1 MKVGLI
7 MMVTA
12 GVLMSLW
19 VGWGVYV
26 IYGIE
31 RPQYEVLERL
41 AKNIEVRQYGEQ
53 TWISTVGTTDNASFS
68 VLASYIFGNNKEGQ
82 NVAMTAP
89 VITDGTMSFIL
100 PSALSQES
108 APTPNGQPI
117 EFTTV
122 APRQVATLKFSWLTN
137 SDRVEKKTA
146 ELLAALRER
155 GIQTQGEPFLM
166 RYNDP
171 WTPPF
176 MRRNEI
182 GVVVENLPATN

>member
-1 MKVGLI
+1 MKVGFIL
-7 MMVTA
+7 MVTI

-19 VGWGVYV
+19 VGWGTYV
-26 IYGIE
+26 ISGIE
-31 RPQYEVLERL
+31 RPQYEVVERL
-41 AKNIEVRQYGEQ
+41 DKKVEVRQYGQQ

-100 PSALSQES
+100 PAALSEDS

-122 APRQVATLKFSWLTN
+122 APRQVAALKFSWMTG
-137 SDRVEKKTA
+137 SKRVKKKT
-146 ELLAALRER
+146 EE
-155 GIQTQGEPFLM
+155 
-166 RYNDP
+166 
-171 WTPPF
+171 
-176 MRRNEI
+176 
-182 GVVVENLPATN
+182 

>member
-19 VGWGVYV
+19 VGWGAYV

-31 RPQYEVLERL
+31 RPQYEVVERL
-41 AKNIEVRQYGEQ
+41 AKHIEVRQYGEQ

-100 PSALSQES
+100 PSALSEES

-117 EFTTV
+117 QFTTV

-137 SDRVEKKTA
+137 PERVEKKTA
-146 ELLAALRER
+146 ELLAALSER
-155 GIQTQGEPFLM
+155 GIRPQGDPFLM

-182 GVVVENLPATN
+182 GIVVESLPAAN

>member
-1 MKVGLI
+1 MKVGFI
-7 MMVTA
+7 FMVTI

-19 VGWGVYV
+19 VGWGTYV

-31 RPQYEVLERL
+31 RPPYEVVERL
-41 AKNIEVRQYGEQ
+41 DKKVEVRQYGQQ

-100 PSALSQES
+100 PAALSEDS

-122 APRQVATLKFSWLTN
+122 APRQVAALKFSWMTG
-137 SDRVEKKTA
+137 SKRVKKKTE
-146 ELLAALRER
+146 ELLSVLRER

-176 MRRNEI
+176 MRRNEVGI
-182 GVVVENLPATN
+182 VVESSPVVN

>member
-31 RPQYEVLERL
+31 RPQYDVVERL

-117 EFTTV
+117 QFTTV
-122 APRQVATLKFSWLTN
+122 APRQVATLKFSWLT
-137 SDRVEKKTA
+137 SPERVEKKTA

-182 GVVVENLPATN
+182 GVVVENLPVSH

>member
-7 MMVTA
+7 MMITA

-19 VGWGVYV
+19 VGWGAYV

-31 RPQYEVLERL
+31 RPQYEVVERL
-41 AKNIEVRQYGEQ
+41 AKHIEVRQYGEQ

-100 PSALSQES
+100 PSALSEES

-122 APRQVATLKFSWLTN
+122 APRQVATLKFSWRTN
-137 SDRVEKKTA
+137 PERVEKKTA

-155 GIQTQGEPFLM
+155 GIEAQGDPFLM

-182 GVVVENLPATN
+182 GIVVENLSTAH